1 MKPLS
6 RRSLALALA
15 SAAFAGNRGHAQ
27 NAAVLIFAAASVK
40 NALDAVLTSF
50 REKHGVTAVAS
61 YGASSALARQIENGA
76 PADVFLSADLDWMD
90 YLQTRKLIN
99 PASRSNLLTN
109 RLALIAP
116 RESAVALQI
125 VPGFALAGALR
136 GGRLAVADVRA
147 VPAGK
152 YGKAALE
159 ALGVWPSVEGR
170 LASSENVRAALMLVA
185 LGEAPL
191 GIVYSSDAVAEPRVK
206 VIGLFPQNTHPPIVY
221 PVALTAETR
230 KDGGRVF
237 LEWLRAP
244 QSRAEFEKAG
254 FSFPA

>member
-1 MKPLS
+1 MLAALS
-6 RRSLALALA
+6 NGKA
-15 SAAFAGNRGHAQ
+15 HAQ
-27 NAAVLIFAAASVK
+27 TAPLLVFAAASLK
-40 NALDAVLTSF
+40 DALDAILVSF
-50 REKHGVTAVAS
+50 RGRHGVAAVAS
-61 YGASSALARQIENGA
+61 YAASSALARQIENGA

-90 YLQTRKLIN
+90 YLEARSLIN
-99 PASRSNLLTN
+99 AASRSNLLTN

-116 RESAVALQI
+116 RESAIALQI
-125 VPGFALAGALR
+125 APGFALAEALK

-159 ALGVWPSVEGR
+159 ALGIWSSVEGR
-170 LASSENVRAALMLVA
+170 LASSENVRAALTLVA

-191 GIVYSSDAVAEPRVK
+191 GIVYASDAAAEPKVK
-206 VIGLFPQNTHPPIVY
+206 IVGLFPENAHPPIVY
-221 PVALTAETR
+221 PVALTARTR
-230 KDGGRVF
+230 KDEARVF

-244 QSRAEFEKAG
+244 QSRAAFEMAG